1 MSTADI
7 PPRQPDRSRDH
18 IDTVEVDVVPMDDD
32 DFPSLSAG
40 ATPMRPVPAP
50 SISVPVERRP
60 TADAVE
66 TTSFGVTSGDSNNR
80 ASKPTFLGDD
90 TMANNI
96 KDILS
101 GLQSIDGFIA
111 AAVADSDSGMALG
124 TIGGGAAFNV
134 DMAAAANTEVVKAKG
149 RAMKA
154 LKLNDAIEDILITL
168 GTQYH
173 IIRPLSSRPT
183 VFFYIAVDRDKA
195 NLALARFA
203 LADAE
208 SELKLS

>member
-1 MSTADI
+1 MNTAAI
-7 PPRQPDRSRDH
+7 PPRAVDRSRDH
-18 IDTVEVDVVPMDDD
+18 IDTVEVDVVPIDDETIES
-32 DFPSLSAG
+32 FSAA
-40 ATPMRPVPAP
+40 ATPPRPVPAP
-50 SISVPVERRP
+50 SVSGAVARRP
-60 TADAVE
+60 TAEAVE

-80 ASKPTFLGDD
+80 ANQPTFLGDE

-96 KDILS
+96 KDIL
-101 GLQSIDGFIA
+101 GNLQSIDGFIA

-124 TIGGGAAFNV
+124 TIGGGANFNV

-154 LKLNDAIEDILITL
+154 LKLNDSIEDILITL

-173 IIRPLSSRPT
+173 IIRPLKSRPT